1 MIRHFVFPDCFA
13 QCMSVDIP
21 EASAYIADML
31 KQKNT
36 EQVRTTAMPILS
48 AAVAE
53 PSKPKK
59 PMKMYVGITDYD
71 CYTRLKANKCDEV
84 SFWTPG
90 TTNFRA
96 LEENDM
102 FLFKLHSPR
111 DYIVGGGFFVRF
123 SMLPTYLAWSS
134 FGIKTGT
141 TSLKDTEIYLSSQVS
156 ITPSPKVLCLTRNP
170 TRFFLFPCMSIW
182 LEITSISISRFTS
195 LTLLIFVLIYRIQIL

>member
-123 SMLPTYLAWSS
+123 SMLPTYLAWRRPGRPPFWNGVPISARS
-134 FGIKTGT
+134 HAPHNPARKRCCKSDRF
-141 TSLKDTEIYLSSQVS
+141 DRFLS
-156 ITPSPKVLCLTRNP
+156 KWHLHFKNA
-170 TRFFLFPCMSIW
+170 
-182 LEITSISISRFTS
+182 
-195 LTLLIFVLIYRIQIL
+195 